1 MIPADRRPHP
11 DSEVPERSTVE
22 PFRAGATFWQQTGD
36 DEILILDAEGSVAH
50 LLQGDAAV
58 AGRALLDGGPVP
70 HRLRHLAHDL
80 LASGTL
86 PAPTDLSGITRR
98 SLLGRAGKVATVVG
112 VTSIV
117 LPAAHAAA
125 SGATGPTEPT
135 GPGAVTNLAS
145 SDIESTSVTLTWDAF
160 TGADDYTV
168 EYQLTSGGSGWAPVA
183 GPPTTADTTYDVT
196 FLASNTSYDFRVV
209 ANLTGGGV
217 SDPSNTVTVLT
228 APAAPTSVTATTT
241 SLTSVTVSWS

>member
-1 MIPADRRPHP
+1 MNPANRRPHP
-11 DSEVPERSTVE
+11 DTEVPERPTVE
-22 PFRAGATFWQQTGD
+22 SSRTGATFWQQTGD
-36 DEILILDAEGSVAH
+36 DEILILDSEGSVAH

-58 AGRALLDGGPVP
+58 AGRALLGGGPVP

-86 PAPTDLSGITRR
+86 PAPADPSGITRR
-98 SLLGRAGKVATVVG
+98 SLLGRAGQVATVVG

-125 SGATGPTEPT
+125 SGATGP
-135 GPGAVTNLAS
+135 GAVTNLTS

-168 EYQLTSGGSGWAPVA
+168 EYQLTTGGSGWAPVA
-183 GPPTTADTTYDVT
+183 GPPTTADTTYDIT